1 MLSITPSEQEW
12 LNAYRKALDEQF
24 PGLVEDL
31 IVFGSKARGDA
42 RPDSDLDILVIIR
55 GGDRRLKR
63 EISSP
68 GCDLSIGTDVVP
80 SILVFTVAEWDR
92 FERLESVF
100 RESVLEDGV
109 SVR

>member
-1 MLSITPSEQEW
+1 MLSITPVEREW
-12 LNAYRKALDEQF
+12 LDAYRELLEQRY
-24 PGLVEDL
+24 PQLVKDL

-42 RPDSDLDILVIIR
+42 GPDSDLDILVII
-55 GGDRRLKR
+55 GHGDHRVKR

-68 GCDLSIGTDVVP
+68 GYDLSIGTEIVP
-80 SILVFTVAEWDR
+80 SILVFTVAEWDG

-100 RESVLEDGV
+100 RQSVLEDGI